1 MTQEH
6 EIISFYSSRFHE
18 FGDSYQAFDYGSH
31 RSQLKRFEVLAKV
44 GDLEGSSVLD
54 VGCGTADFHLFLQ
67 EKGIRCEYHG
77 CDLVPEFIAAARQ
90 KAPGRFYAG
99 DFLDLEFNRQFD
111 YVICCGMLNFLGQ
124 AEKSRAF
131 AVLDRMVAL
140 ATEAVGVNFYSSLAR
155 LPGKPYVTAYDP
167 CQVLAYSLARYSSRL
182 VLDHSY
188 FPHDFTLFV
197 YKKPFPEPV
206 QAK

>member
-6 EIISFYSSRFHE
+6 EIISFYSSRFQQH
-18 FGDSYQAFDYGSH
+18 GDSYQTFDYGSCH
-31 RSQLKRFEVLAKV
+31 SQVKRFEVLARV
-44 GDLEGSSVLD
+44 GNLEGSSVLD
-54 VGCGTADFHLFLQ
+54 VGCGTADFSLFLQ

-90 KAPGRFYAG
+90 KAPGRFYTG

-111 YVICCGMLNFLGQ
+111 YVICSGMLNFLGQ
-124 AEKSRAF
+124 AEKPHAF
-131 AVLDRMVAL
+131 AALDKMFAL
-140 ATEAVGVNFYSSLAR
+140 ATEAVAVNFRSSLAR
-155 LPGKPYVTAYDP
+155 LPGKPYVMAYDP
-167 CQVLAYSLARYSSRL
+167 CQVLAYSLARHSSRL
-182 VLDHSY
+182 VLDYSY

-197 YKKPFPEPV
+197 YKKPFPEPC

>member
-1 MTQEH
+1 MTREQEV
-6 EIISFYSSRFHE
+6 ISFYSNRFQQH
-18 FGDSYQAFDYGSH
+18 GDSYQAFDYGS
-31 RSQLKRFEVLAKV
+31 RLSQAKRFEVLARV

-54 VGCGTADFHLFLQ
+54 VGCGTADFYLFLQ

-99 DFLDLEFNRQFD
+99 DFLDVEFNRQFD
-111 YVICCGMLNFLGQ
+111 YVICSGMLNFLGQ

-131 AVLDRMVAL
+131 AILDKMVAL
-140 ATEAVGVNFYSSLAR
+140 ATKAVGVNFHSSLAR
-155 LPGKPYVTAYDP
+155 QPGAHYVVAYDP

-197 YKKPFPEPV
+197 YKKPFPEPG